1 MNDISRC
8 LYIHYYSAGMGS
20 QQTGE
25 SKLGL
30 ENKGHQMLMKMGKK
44 KILKRVLLFHQFFTA
59 STFGDL
65 SKIVSILNFMESH
78 FMFLRLPL

>member
-1 MNDISRC
+1 
-8 LYIHYYSAGMGS
+8 MGS

-44 KILKRVLLFHQFFTA
+44 KDIEK
-59 STFGDL
+59 STV
-65 SKIVSILNFMESH
+65 VSSI
-78 FMFLRLPL
+78 FLRINFW